1 MGSEGTY
8 AEVSAAMASMKLKY
22 RSVKFKCEDKD
33 VKDVDIVRAL
43 MVQCDVEEIER
54 VHPMPGNY
62 WVVSF
67 TTEDLAEEAQNGFIS
82 KEKRIHRPDGPALCD
97 SYCGLRATRRH
108 SGRY

>member
-8 AEVSAAMASMKLKY
+8 PEVSATMASMKLKY

-54 VHPMPGNY
+54 VHPMPSNY
-62 WVVSF
+62 WVV
-67 TTEDLAEEAQNGFIS
+67 
-82 KEKRIHRPDGPALCD
+82 IH
-97 SYCGLRATRRH
+97 YRRYGGGSTQWIH
-108 SGRY
+108 SERKTDTPS